1 MDEKISKLFLPLL
14 DKLYNTEPAGEP
26 FRKPVD
32 VVKYGCYDYYLYVK
46 HPIDLSTIRQRLT
59 SHQYKDAWCFVA
71 DIQLMFSN
79 AYLFNKKGTPVY
91 EFTNR
96 LNKIWNSELS
106 SIMQRL
112 NYCCGT
118 LYRFGPQLLFCH
130 GTTPDRYCQI
140 PIGAKYK
147 CYQDQYSFCI
157 QCFNK
162 IDTDSINIQGLSCE
176 TARMKLPTQPVKKS
190 DFIDCANDNWQY
202 ESFIQ
207 CSECTRRVHQI
218 CEQHPAEEEE
228 IKNCV
233 QHDLLE
239 YEQKMLCQVPEEYR
253 DDAVNDEATATTI
266 VKQESNDSIEQTNDT
281 LDEAQQQQSN
291 KTKETGTNTTTSTTN
306 NNTSSSSSQEVIAS
320 SAFLDDELLNLA
332 RLVDDSN
339 SNNSAPSSPNPD
351 ENRARYDSAKELS
364 QKKITS
370 HCGNNRDNS
379 AFNSQNSQPNTVTTT
394 NNSNDNTKINNN
406 TNNSNNSSNNNN
418 INNATSTAKK
428 SSVDNIAARLSI
440 SKLNAEAHA
449 DDTPR
454 QNDGPINSSRDKFV
468 CNHCY
473 RKKKIG
479 FNLRHRKYSSRRLP
493 HTRMSRYIE
502 TKVNEHIRENSP
514 TAAEVTIR
522 VLTAYRDTV
531 TVKPEMKEYIKNC
544 RQKDPS
550 QHPNINDYPDEFNY
564 TNRAI
569 FAWQEIDGVDVCVF
583 GMHVQEYGEDCP
595 EPNRQVVYLSYLD
608 SVHFFR
614 PKQVRTAVYHEILL
628 SYFKYVKK
636 LGFRRVFIWVCPS
649 RKGDDYIFYRHPTEQ
664 KMPTLKRLS
673 DWYVNLLDK
682 GVMAGIVEKHQN
694 IFQHATSQNWTSL
707 FSMPYLSGDY
717 WPGEFERLLKIMI
730 ESQKEYNAK
739 LLQLEHEKGVD
750 STKPLDMSDLAD
762 CNRFINSC
770 SSSNIDR
777 PHSRHNMLSLTSIY
791 QKQPPNC
798 NNKTFN
804 LKASLI
810 NTLGL
815 KPTSSSSANSF
826 TPEGDCNNIS
836 LNDEPKYIEILT
848 SDSSRSD
855 PDQPLDLSKS
865 SSTTSPESYFDD
877 DITSELSF
885 KANGNRKR
893 RRKSYSMGY
902 TKKRSRA
909 SSQIPSPATRNI
921 KPSQVSDFS
930 DGSFKYR
937 GQSSKTCRQKS
948 NTQSQRE
955 SQGNETLMSPE
966 EELIK
971 SFERSLKRQREGFIV
986 ARLNECDCSPHF
998 ESQRRKEETNFTC
1011 DLMKGREPFLQ
1022 LARLKNYEFSTL
1034 RRAKFSS
1041 LAMVKHLGQ
1050 YFKLDPICNECFSFD
1065 SSKRHYACS
1074 HCTDYYLCT
1083 SCHENTHHEHIMS
1096 LMAPTTLPDIDE
1108 FLQQCSL
1115 ASTTNSIS
1123 SASSTISNKSFNES
1137 NLEISSQSV
1146 TPIVRKG
1153 VSTSGTPL
1161 NRHLS
1166 NTLSSTT
1173 MPLSCHRQKNHD
1185 FGNLSFSRTEDEEN
1199 SDVCNFGATTK
1210 HSLPNQP
1217 SPPPS
1222 HSASNIRSSSLVE
1235 MDQVL
1240 VDNFIRHAEISY
1252 DIDFDEMK
1260 TESKKLLS
1268 HYWSCPLKDT
1278 CHRCKFVVLS
1288 CSFMNVLM
1296 RSSRMQ
1302 MMLNCNPSEFMPNN
1316 NNGNNNHPSGIN
1328 LTTAHRFS
1336 YQPKDK

>member
-32 VVKYGCYDYYLYVK
+32 VVKYGCYDYYFYVK
-46 HPIDLSTIRQRLT
+46 HPIDLSTIRERLT
-59 SHQYKDAWCFVA
+59 NHQYKDAWRFVA

-91 EFTNR
+91 EFTNK
-96 LNKIWNSELS
+96 LSKIWNSELS
-106 SIMQRL
+106 TIMQRL
-112 NYCCGT
+112 NYCCGA
-118 LYRFGPQLLFCH
+118 LYKFGPQLLFCH

-147 CYQDQYSFCI
+147 CYQDQYSFCL

-162 IDTDSINIQGLSCE
+162 IESDRIDIQGLSCE

-207 CSECTRRVHQI
+207 CSECARRVHQI
-218 CEQHPAEEEE
+218 CDLYPAEEEE
-228 IKNCV
+228 IRDCI
-233 QHDLLE
+233 QHAQIE
-239 YEQKMLCQVPEEYR
+239 YEQKLLCQVPGEYR
-253 DDAVNDEATATTI
+253 DDSVEGVSIKHELSDN
-266 VKQESNDSIEQTNDT
+266 SIEQTNDT
-281 LDEAQQQQSN
+281 SN
-291 KTKETGTNTTTSTTN
+291 EQKQHSIKNREKGTNNITCN
-306 NNTSSSSSQEVIAS
+306 QEVTAS
-320 SAFLDDELLNLA
+320 SALIDDELLNLA

-339 SNNSAPSSPNPD
+339 SNNSAPNSPNPD

-364 QKKITS
+364 QKKVTS
-370 HCGNNRDNS
+370 NCGISRDRS
-379 AFNSQNSQPNTVTTT
+379 ASNSQNSQPNNVSTTKDSNHINS
-394 NNSNDNTKINNN
+394 NNSKNNN
-406 TNNSNNSSNNNN
+406 NNNSNNSNNNNN
-418 INNATSTAKK
+418 INNTTSYAKK
-428 SSVDNIAARLSI
+428 SVDNIAARLSI
-440 SKLNAEAHA
+440 SKLNAEAHV
-449 DDTPR
+449 DDVLKH
-454 QNDGPINSSRDKFV
+454 NDEPTNSSRDKFV

-473 RKKKIG
+473 RKRKIG

-514 TAAEVTIR
+514 TAGEVTIR

-531 TVKPEMKEYIKNC
+531 AVKPEMREYIKNC
-544 RQKDPS
+544 RLKNPS
-550 QHPNINDYPDEFNY
+550 QHPNINEYPDEFNY

-682 GVMAGIVEKHQN
+682 GIMAGIVEKHQN
-694 IFQHATSQNWTSL
+694 IFQHATTQNWTSL
-707 FSMPYLSGDY
+707 LSMPYLSGDY
-717 WPGEFERLLKIMI
+717 WPGEFERLLNIMI
-730 ESQKEYNAK
+730 ESQKEYDAK
-739 LLQLEHEKGVD
+739 MLLLGREKEVC
-750 STKPLDMSDLAD
+750 STKPLDMSDLGD
-762 CNRFINSC
+762 CSRIINNSC
-770 SSSNIDR
+770 SNSNIDR
-777 PHSRHNMLSLTSIY
+777 PHDRHNMLSLTSIY

-810 NTLGL
+810 SSLGL
-815 KPTSSSSANSF
+815 KPANNNPINCF
-826 TPEGDCNNIS
+826 TPEGDCNNTS
-836 LNDEPKYIEILT
+836 LNDEAKYYEPFT
-848 SDSSRSD
+848 PDSLRSD

-865 SSTTSPESYFDD
+865 SSTTSPESYLDD
-877 DITSELSF
+877 DITSESSF
-885 KANGNRKR
+885 KVTGNRKR

-902 TKKRSRA
+902 TKKRSKTYT
-909 SSQIPSPATRNI
+909 QIPSSSARDF
-921 KPSQVSDFS
+921 KQSQAYDHSDS
-930 DGSFKYR
+930 SHKYR
-937 GQSSKTCRQKS
+937 SQPTKVCRQKS
-948 NTQSQRE
+948 SAQQHKD
-955 SQGNETLMSPE
+955 SQGLETLMDPE
-966 EELIK
+966 EEFIK
-971 SFERSLKRQREGFIV
+971 NFERSLKRQREGFIV

-1011 DLMKGREPFLQ
+1011 DLMREREPFLQ

-1041 LAMVKHLGQ
+1041 LAMVKHLGH

-1074 HCTDYYLCT
+1074 HCADYYLCT

-1096 LMAPTTLPDIDE
+1096 LMAPSTLPDIDE

-1137 NLEISSQSV
+1137 NLEVPSQSV
-1146 TPIVRKG
+1146 TPVLRKG

-1166 NTLSSTT
+1166 NTQSSMT
-1173 MPLSCHRQKNHD
+1173 MPLSCHRQRNHD
-1185 FGNLSFSRTEDEEN
+1185 YEPHSLSRTEDEEN
-1199 SDVCNFGATTK
+1199 ADICNFGATAK
-1210 HSLPNQP
+1210 LSLSNQP

-1222 HSASNIRSSSLVE
+1222 HSANIIRSSSLVE

-1240 VDNFIRHAEISY
+1240 VDNFIRHAEVSY

-1268 HYWSCPLKDT
+1268 HYWGCPLKDT

-1288 CSFMNVLM
+1288 CSFMNVFM

-1302 MMLNCNPSEFMPNN
+1302 MMLNCSPNEIVSS

-1336 YQPKDK
+1336 YQSKDK